1 MAVAISKVEAAVG
14 AAAVCLIAVAS
25 SMAFDAT
32 RAVLCCGLG
41 WTMLAIAT
49 SDAKR
54 FIIPDVLSLPAI
66 PLGLIATYL
75 INEPEGASGAVF
87 VHTVAAAAAFAFLWL
102 VRRGYHVLRQTHG
115 LGLGDVKLGAVAG
128 AWTGLQGAP
137 NVLLLACLLAIA
149 YVLCLT
155 FVIGRPLTRTSVLPL
170 GVFLA
175 PAIWIIWSTSNVNM
189 PTPFYLT
196 PT

>member
-1 MAVAISKVEAAVG
+1 
-14 AAAVCLIAVAS
+14 
-25 SMAFDAT
+25 MAFDAT

-41 WTMLAIAT
+41 WTMLAIAM

-75 INEPEGASGAVF
+75 VSEPNSASETVF
-87 VHTVAAAAAFAFLWL
+87 EHTIAAAAAFAFLWL
-102 VRRGYHVLRQTHG
+102 IRRGYHVLRQMHG

-149 YVLCLT
+149 YVLWLT
-155 FVIGRPLTRTSVLPL
+155 LVMRKPLTRTSVLPL

-175 PAIWIIWSTSNVNM
+175 PAIWIIWSASNLNI